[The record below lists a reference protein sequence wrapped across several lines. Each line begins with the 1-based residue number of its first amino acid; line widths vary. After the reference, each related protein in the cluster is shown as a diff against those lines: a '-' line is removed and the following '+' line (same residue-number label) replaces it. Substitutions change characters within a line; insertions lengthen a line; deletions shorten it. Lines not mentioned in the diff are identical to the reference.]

1 MKSLKTYALIAASI
15 CFIIVIGGAVYEH
28 LTMVPRWKLAPPNSL
43 TMFQGEYGI
52 NSGRFWQ
59 LIHPVTLVLLIASLT
74 TNWKTEG
81 RKYIAIPLTGYV
93 IILIITFSYF
103 VPELLAIIQTPYRPS
118 VESGLV
124 ARAGLW
130 EKLSLVRLG
139 VLFILAATLLLG
151 LTRTNTARTVA
162 R

>member
-1 MKSLKTYALIAASI
+1 MKSFKTYALIAASI

-28 LTMVPRWKLAPPNSL
+28 LTMVPHWKLAPPNSL

-59 LIHPVTLVLLIASLT
+59 LIHPVTLILLITSLT
-74 TNWKTEG
+74 ANWKTER

-103 VPELLAIIQTPYRPS
+103 VPELLSIIQTPYQAS
-118 VESGLV
+118 VDVNLV

-130 EKLSLVRLG
+130 EKLSLARLA
-139 VLFILAATLLLG
+139 VLVGLASMVLMG
-151 LTRTNTARTVA
+151 LTRGNEKSVQ
-162 R
+162 